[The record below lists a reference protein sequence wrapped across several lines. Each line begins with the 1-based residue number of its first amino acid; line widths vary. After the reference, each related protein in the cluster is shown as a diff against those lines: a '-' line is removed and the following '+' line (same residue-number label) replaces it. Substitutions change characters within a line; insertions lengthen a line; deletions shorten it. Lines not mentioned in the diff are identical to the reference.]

1 MDSDRLHQYA
11 SHRKQADC
19 APARP
24 TDPIAIVQVACDC
37 LNMGDVL
44 VDTHK
49 MVDVVSGG
57 RSLFDGTQELHRY
70 ECSRNPSQVYCL
82 GN

>member
-24 TDPIAIVQVACDC
+24 TDPIAIAQVACDC
-37 LNMGDVL
+37 LNMDNVLLDRHKCLDVI
-44 VDTHK
+44 
-49 MVDVVSGG
+49 SGG
-57 RSLFDGTQELHRY
+57 RSLFDGTQDLHRY
-70 ECSRNPSQVYCL
+70 ECTGDPSQVFCQ